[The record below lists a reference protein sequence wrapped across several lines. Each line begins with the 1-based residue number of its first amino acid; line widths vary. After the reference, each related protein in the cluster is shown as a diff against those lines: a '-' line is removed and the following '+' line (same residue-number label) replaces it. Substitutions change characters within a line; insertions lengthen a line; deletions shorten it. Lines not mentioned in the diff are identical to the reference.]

1 MSFQIKKNNLSNEL
15 KAHDGRRKFNIDD
28 PLSLEA
34 YTIHIIVG
42 SKGSGKTSLLLSML
56 KSKDIYRKHF
66 NNIYLISPTAGT
78 GHDPKMLKLVDEL
91 DKDGHFFTE
100 CNDDNYQ
107 QILDMIKESNN
118 DLLDKKKEYDEKKTS
133 HPTEKKKSSFEYR
146 NLLILDD
153 CLASMPRN
161 GEKNNKLNE
170 MVVAC
175 RHLHTN
181 IILLVQKYNTIPTLI
196 RNNTD
201 YISFYP
207 SHSRQEIQTLINDWS
222 IDEKLFKQLLDF
234 ATSEKYSFLHINLL
248 HDNKPLFFKKFD
260 RILI

>member
-15 KAHDGRRKFNIDD
+15 KAHDGKKKFNIDD
-28 PLSLEA
+28 PLSLDA

-100 CNDDNYQ
+100 CNDDNYNE
-107 QILDMIKESNN
+107 ILDMIKESNN
-118 DLLDKKKEYDEKKTS
+118 ELLDKKK
-133 HPTEKKKSSFEYR
+133 EYR

-170 MVVAC
+170 MIIAC

-181 IILLVQKYNTIPTLI
+181 VILLVQKYNTIPTLI

-201 YISFYP
+201 YISFFP

>member
-15 KAHDGRRKFNIDD
+15 KAHDGKKKFNIDD
-28 PLSLEA
+28 PLSLDA

-100 CNDDNYQ
+100 CNDESYNE
-107 QILDMIKESNN
+107 ILDMIKKSNN
-118 DLLDKKKEYDEKKTS
+118 ELLDKKK
-133 HPTEKKKSSFEYR
+133 EYR

-170 MVVAC
+170 MIIAC

-181 IILLVQKYNTIPTLI
+181 VILLVQKYNTIPTLI

-201 YISFYP
+201 YISFFP

>member
-1 MSFQIKKNNLSNEL
+1 
-15 KAHDGRRKFNIDD
+15 
-28 PLSLEA
+28 
-34 YTIHIIVG
+34 
-42 SKGSGKTSLLLSML
+42 
-56 KSKDIYRKHF
+56 
-66 NNIYLISPTAGT
+66 
-78 GHDPKMLKLVDEL
+78 MLKLVDEL

-100 CNDDNYQ
+100 CNDESYNE
-107 QILDMIKESNN
+107 ILDMIKKSNN
-118 DLLDKKKEYDEKKTS
+118 ELLDKKK
-133 HPTEKKKSSFEYR
+133 EYR

-170 MVVAC
+170 MIIAC

-181 IILLVQKYNTIPTLI
+181 VILLVQKYNTIPTLI

-201 YISFYP
+201 YISFFP